1 MLCLLFLVQPK
12 PFESRRNCETEESN
26 EMKPFRRFLIG
37 LGIGTIAGVLGS
49 AWQRKGGQLL
59 SDRASAN
66 RANDD
71 LEERCDQA
79 ENRFASAMAEF
90 SGRLSSLQEQQERC
104 AASLDEGQRTVA
116 VELGRLRTLI
126 IMTLIFS
133 CFGVVAFTIV
143 LFLAYVKY

>member
-1 MLCLLFLVQPK
+1 
-12 PFESRRNCETEESN
+12 
-26 EMKPFRRFLIG
+26 MKTFRGFLIG
-37 LGIGTIAGVLGS
+37 LGIGTIAGLLVTT
-49 AWQRKGGQLL
+49 WHRKGGQLL
-59 SDRASAN
+59 SNRASAN

-71 LEERCDQA
+71 LEERCDQV
-79 ENRFASAMAEF
+79 ESRLTSAMAEF
-90 SGRLSSLQEQQERC
+90 SGRLSSLQEQLERC

-116 VELGRLRTLI
+116 VELGRLRTLV

>member
-1 MLCLLFLVQPK
+1 
-12 PFESRRNCETEESN
+12 
-26 EMKPFRRFLIG
+26 MKTFRGFLIG
-37 LGIGTIAGVLGS
+37 LGIGTIAGLLVT
-49 AWQRKGGQLL
+49 AWYRKGGQLL
-59 SDRASAN
+59 SNRASAN

-71 LEERCDQA
+71 LEERCDQV
-79 ENRFASAMAEF
+79 ENRFTSAMAEF

-116 VELGRLRTLI
+116 VELGRLRTLV

>member
-1 MLCLLFLVQPK
+1 LASVRLLACWGQHGKGKVGNSLAIVPQ
-12 PFESRRNCETEESN
+12 RTEPT
-26 EMKPFRRFLIG
+26 K
-37 LGIGTIAGVLGS
+37 
-49 AWQRKGGQLL
+49 
-59 SDRASAN
+59 
-66 RANDD
+66 D

-116 VELGRLRTLI
+116 VELGRLRTLV

-133 CFGVVAFTIV
+133 CFGVVAFAIV

>member
-1 MLCLLFLVQPK
+1 
-12 PFESRRNCETEESN
+12 
-26 EMKPFRRFLIG
+26 MKPFRRFLIG
-37 LGIGTIAGVLGS
+37 LGIGTIAGLLGT

-116 VELGRLRTLI
+116 VELGRLRTQQQPFFRSEEHTSELQSQFH
-126 IMTLIFS
+126 L
-133 CFGVVAFTIV
+133 V
-143 LFLAYVKY
+143 

>member
-1 MLCLLFLVQPK
+1 
-12 PFESRRNCETEESN
+12 
-26 EMKPFRRFLIG
+26 MKTFRGFLIG
-37 LGIGTIAGVLGS
+37 LGIGTIAGLLGT
-49 AWQRKGGQLL
+49 AWQRKRGQLL

-79 ENRFASAMAEF
+79 ENRFASAMVEF
-90 SGRLSSLQEQQERC
+90 SGRLPSLQEQQERC

-116 VELGRLRTLI
+116 VELGRLRTLVI
-126 IMTLIFS
+126 LTLIFS
-133 CFGVVAFTIV
+133 CFGVVAFAIV